1 MSQPQPSGEH
11 EHPDLA
17 TLLASQD
24 ARMAVMERLLV
35 EQAGLN
41 RDIVRLVGS
50 IDDRLERIEEHLR
63 RITPNGQQQP

>member
-1 MSQPQPSGEH
+1 MAQPQSNEH
-11 EHPDLA
+11 HHPEIEQLI
-17 TLLASQD
+17 ASQD

>member
-1 MSQPQPSGEH
+1 VSQPH

-35 EQAGLN
+35 EQAGFN
-41 RDIVRLVGS
+41 RDIVRLVSS
-50 IDDRLERIEEHLR
+50 IWK
-63 RITPNGQQQP
+63 